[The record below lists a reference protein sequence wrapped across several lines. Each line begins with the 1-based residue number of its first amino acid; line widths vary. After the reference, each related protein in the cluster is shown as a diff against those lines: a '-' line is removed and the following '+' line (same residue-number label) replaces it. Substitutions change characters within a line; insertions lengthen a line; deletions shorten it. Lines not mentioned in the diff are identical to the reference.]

1 MAETSGDYQSVERA
15 LRVLEELAGR
25 GPRGVS
31 ELAASLGMDK
41 SSVSRMMKTLSA
53 LGYAEVAGQK
63 GRYELGPKI
72 LYLGRRYLNDSNLL
86 GEARPVLADL
96 AAAARA
102 TTLIATPVGGYIV
115 VLHKVPSP
123 ERLRVDL
130 VIGDVVASHASALG
144 RVLLAPM
151 SRKERSRYLRYPLAR
166 LTSATVTERHALD
179 DLLADIL
186 RDGYAIE
193 AGEEDVGVGSIAAPV
208 RDEAGHWFAALC
220 AIGPLHGSS
229 FALDE
234 RHVAIVTGHALDL
247 SARLGY
253 RPEQDSAAK
262 LVG

>member
-1 MAETSGDYQSVERA
+1 MTETAGDYQSVERA

-31 ELAASLGMDK
+31 ELAAALGMDK

-86 GEARPVLADL
+86 VEARPVLEQL
-96 AAAARA
+96 AIAARA

-115 VLHKVPSP
+115 VLHKQPSP
-123 ERLRVDL
+123 ERLRVEL
-130 VIGDVVASHASALG
+130 TIGDVVASHASALG

-151 SRKERSRYLRYPLAR
+151 SRNERTRYLRYPLAR
-166 LTSATVTERHALD
+166 LTPATVTDRHQIDAV
-179 DLLADIL
+179 LAGVL
-186 RDGYAIE
+186 RDSYALE
-193 AGEEDVGVGSIAAPV
+193 AGEEDSGVGSIAAPV
-208 RDEAGHWFAALC
+208 RDEAGHWFAAIC

-234 RHVAIVTGHALDL
+234 RHVEIVTGHALNL
-247 SARLGY
+247 SARFGY
-253 RPEQDSAAK
+253 RPAQDTAAK